1 MKRDTIMIIAQIVG
15 TVVSTRKDEKLEG
28 LKFYVVRELTP
39 ALEPTGKEVVA
50 VDIVGAGLDEIVL
63 CAQGSSARQSPQT
76 DGKPVDAAVMAIIDT
91 MNVDGT
97 PTYVKD

>member
-1 MKRDTIMIIAQIVG
+1 MIIAQIVG

-28 LKFYVVRELTP
+28 LKFYVARELN
-39 ALEPTGKEVVA
+39 ALCEPTGREVIA
-50 VDIVGAGLDEIVL
+50 VDIVGAGLNEIVL

-91 MNVDGT
+91 MNVDGN
-97 PTYVKD
+97 PTYVKE